1 MAAEEKHDR
10 SRYRRG
16 CKCGICRKANSDYLK
31 AYRARKRAEQ
41 RALAAPAP
49 EPVVLADVPPSAPQP
64 DPDRPPGEVEQA
76 LAADALEE
84 PATFRRT
91 LLALARANARFIDQV
106 YVLDRVDLLSPIQA
120 RLVEQLK
127 MLLPKTPGSAG
138 PSEEEKML
146 AALEAMANGGA

>member
-31 AYRARKRAEQ
+31 EYRVRKKAEQ
-41 RALAAPAP
+41 RALVAPAH
-49 EPVVLADVPPSAPQP
+49 EPVALADVPSSAPQP
-64 DPDRPPGEVEQA
+64 DQDRAPGEVEQA
-76 LAADALEE
+76 LADDVLEKE
-84 PATFRRT
+84 PTFRKT

-106 YVLDRVDLLSPIQA
+106 YELDRVDLLSPIQA

-127 MLLPKTPGSAG
+127 MLLPKAPGGSG
-138 PSEEEKML
+138 PTDDEKML
-146 AALEAMANGGA
+146 AALELMANGGA